1 MPFSGRVYDPETLTL
16 MTHVLDE
23 AWQGVQADHLAVVP
37 DAMRTTMALLI
48 MQAVDNG
55 IRNPEHLKRLAM
67 IAVEARL
74 S

>member
-1 MPFSGRVYDPETLTL
+1 MPFSGRVYDPETLAF

-23 AWQGVQADHLAVVP
+23 VWQGVQADHPSVDP

-67 IAVEARL
+67 IAVDARL
-74 S
+74 N